1 MSEIPHCDPAQGF
14 VAFPVAIF
22 DLDLSPA
29 AFRLL
34 AELCRM
40 ANTDGQC
47 WPSLAQLGRRMGRS
61 RAAVSGYITEL
72 RATGVLSTEEQR
84 MANGYNYRLRYT
96 VTFWKAFR
104 AGLRKPPAASKPER
118 TVQRNERPLE
128 TKNHNHKK
136 QQSLVLQKSSKLI
149 ARWKASVGNA
159 PYPAFEHRPLET
171 DIIEAERLLSEI
183 TEHSTPVISADIE
196 TALSCFVADHGLT
209 GCIKSQA
216 ADLGQHIT
224 SEEALAA
231 LMTALNEAWQ
241 PHWSKVP
248 NTYQLKRLLSS
259 LGPLHDP
266 RTERKLLRSYVQ
278 RWKLHAKTLPSP
290 AFASKVAA

>member
-196 TALSCFVADHGLT
+196 TAPQLFCGRSRTDRLHQISGGGSRTTHHERRGSSCAYDSVER
-209 GCIKSQA
+209 S
-216 ADLGQHIT
+216 
-224 SEEALAA
+224 LAA
-231 LMTALNEAWQ
+231 TLVE
-241 PHWSKVP
+241 S
-248 NTYQLKRLLSS
+248 
-259 LGPLHDP
+259 
-266 RTERKLLRSYVQ
+266 TEYIS
-278 RWKLHAKTLPSP
+278 A
-290 AFASKVAA
+290 